1 MKDRVIQ
8 SRILTLKYEDMV
20 LEPYLTTSKLYQ
32 FINASKEDLKYA
44 YAHIQSHSQLQ
55 EDSQSSEV
63 RSLTKAALGI
73 SLTKRKIRLESQ
85 WRLGQLSRYV
95 FPLTTRAHIV

>member
-1 MKDRVIQ
+1 MKNRVMQ
-8 SRILTLKYEDMV
+8 NRILTLKYEDMV
-20 LEPYLTTSKLYQ
+20 LEPYMTASKLYQ

-44 YAHIQSHSQLQ
+44 YAYIQSHSQLQ
-55 EDSQSSEV
+55 EDSQSSEEEA

-85 WRLGQLSRYV
+85 WRLGELSR
-95 FPLTTRAHIV
+95 

>member
-1 MKDRVIQ
+1 MKNRVMQ
-8 SRILTLKYEDMV
+8 NRILTLKYEDMV
-20 LEPYLTTSKLYQ
+20 LEPYMTAAKLYQ

-44 YAHIQSHSQLQ
+44 YAYIQSHSQLQ
-55 EDSQSSEV
+55 EDSQSSEEEA

-85 WRLGQLSRYV
+85 WRLGQLSR
-95 FPLTTRAHIV
+95 

>member
-1 MKDRVIQ
+1 MKNRVMQ
-8 SRILTLKYEDMV
+8 NRILTLKYEDMV
-20 LEPYLTTSKLYQ
+20 LEPYMTASKLYQ

-44 YAHIQSHSQLQ
+44 YAYIQSHSQLQ
-55 EDSQSSEV
+55 EDSQSSEEEA

-85 WRLGQLSRYV
+85 WRLGQLSR
-95 FPLTTRAHIV
+95 

>member
-1 MKDRVIQ
+1 MKNRVMQ
-8 SRILTLKYEDMV
+8 NRILTLKYEDMV
-20 LEPYLTTSKLYQ
+20 LEPYITASKLYQ

-44 YAHIQSHSQLQ
+44 YAYIQSHSQLQ
-55 EDSQSSEV
+55 EDSQSSEEEA

-85 WRLGQLSRYV
+85 WRLGQLSR
-95 FPLTTRAHIV
+95 

>member
-55 EDSQSSEV
+55 EDSQSSEEV
-63 RSLTKAALGI
+63 ARSLTKAALGI

-85 WRLGQLSRYV
+85 WRLGQLSR
-95 FPLTTRAHIV
+95 